1 MGVAFSL
8 ACIRLISCR
17 IAVASSDLAESMVFL
32 RKTFH
37 CTVVE
42 AVIYCMASLV
52 NGAAAEE
59 QERNYKRNMELF
71 HFEYCQYAV
80 WLLNT

>member
-1 MGVAFSL
+1 MGVGVDLSVP
-8 ACIRLISCR
+8 CIRLISCR
-17 IAVASSDLAESMVFL
+17 IAVANSDSAEHMVFL

-37 CTVVE
+37 HTVLE

-59 QERNYKRNMELF
+59 QDRNY
-71 HFEYCQYAV
+71 
-80 WLLNT
+80 